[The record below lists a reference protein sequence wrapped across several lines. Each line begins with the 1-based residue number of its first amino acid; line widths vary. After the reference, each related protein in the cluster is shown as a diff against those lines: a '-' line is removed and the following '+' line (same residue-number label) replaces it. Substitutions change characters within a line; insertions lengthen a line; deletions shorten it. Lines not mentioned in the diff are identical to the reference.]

1 METQASPSPHFL
13 FLCTLQWFHYGT
25 LTLDCRGN
33 QRPQEAPG
41 LISMGCVVW
50 HFFHSIVQ
58 DWVVIIM
65 WHAGLMWLSFVTD
78 TRWIQGSGLLSIH
91 HQPLGFELNVWVCL
105 WALDHLQ
112 STAAGQEVVAGVL
125 MCPLVTRIP
134 SLLWVCDICEELIW
148 RWWLP
153 HFSMG
158 PSDKCS
164 LSFTIIWW
172 CHVHSLHKWDHCSC
186 SKDSILS
193 CPLFWWWYVECRVC
207 STWRKFPF

>member
-1 METQASPSPHFL
+1 MISLWYPHSGL
-13 FLCTLQWFHYGT
+13 WGQ
-25 LTLDCRGN
+25 
-33 QRPQEAPG
+33 PEAPRSSWTHIHG
-41 LISMGCVVW
+41 SCCVTFLSQHCARLGCDNYVTCWLDVTLICDW
-50 HFFHSIVQ
+50 HK
-58 DWVVIIM
+58 M
-65 WHAGLMWLSFVTD
+65 N
-78 TRWIQGSGLLSIH
+78 SGLWALVHPPSTIG
-91 HQPLGFELNVWVCL
+91 LELNVWICL

-164 LSFTIIWW
+164 LSLTIIWW
-172 CHVHSLHKWDHCSC
+172 CHVHSLHKWDHSSC

-207 STWRKFPF
+207 STWRKFPL